1 MGSLPGRQMVPLPL
15 IIPSYNTLLSPPW
28 ELRIDEYFMKT
39 SMSPITSNSSLHQ
52 VLLAPIKTSISPVS
66 VYSLV
71 LVKLKQQLAAESGQL
86 CREDLGQISSHPPWI
101 IYTSPLHWYSVYS
114 IKILLLSLQNTKWVS
129 TILIE
134 FIKLFGRPNLNILPL
149 LLHFNWAGP
158 SGEDQGRA
166 GGLPLP
172 LSVNF

>member
-86 CREDLGQISSHPPWI
+86 CREDLEQISSLPPWI
-101 IYTSPLHWYSVYS
+101 IYTSPLH
-114 IKILLLSLQNTKWVS
+114 
-129 TILIE
+129 
-134 FIKLFGRPNLNILPL
+134 
-149 LLHFNWAGP
+149 
-158 SGEDQGRA
+158 
-166 GGLPLP
+166 
-172 LSVNF
+172 

>member
-1 MGSLPGRQMVPLPL
+1 MDSLCSAD
-15 IIPSYNTLLSPPW
+15 SYNMFLNIPDTKLKNYQKCDTPMYKRTEPRNYYIRLSPPW

-101 IYTSPLHWYSVYS
+101 IYTSPLH
-114 IKILLLSLQNTKWVS
+114 
-129 TILIE
+129 
-134 FIKLFGRPNLNILPL
+134 
-149 LLHFNWAGP
+149 
-158 SGEDQGRA
+158 
-166 GGLPLP
+166 
-172 LSVNF
+172 